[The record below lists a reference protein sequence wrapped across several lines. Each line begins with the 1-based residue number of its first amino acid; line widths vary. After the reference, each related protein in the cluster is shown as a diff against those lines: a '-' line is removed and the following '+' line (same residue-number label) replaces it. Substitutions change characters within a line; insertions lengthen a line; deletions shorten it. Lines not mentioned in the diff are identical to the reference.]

1 MTTLFNAAPASEN
14 VDREI
19 LANTTILCVNETEV
33 RYISQM
39 FLETKF
45 FILNFDFGS
54 NFPWRCR
61 MASESLEVPKWLEI
75 KRFFVSI

>member
-45 FILNFDFGS
+45 FYFKF
-54 NFPWRCR
+54 
-61 MASESLEVPKWLEI
+61 
-75 KRFFVSI
+75 